1 MNVEAFLRFW
11 SHYNTTII
19 EVLIGLILLTVVYL
33 AFRSFFGPD
42 ESEAEASSGMNETKV
57 ADLEKTLQ
65 KILEKQAPLMGVA
78 EAAGVEKAPGEAP
91 GGGAVSEQQLTEL
104 KAQLEER
111 ERELSAVREEAEK
124 LKAEGTGG
132 LSGDEKTSYEA
143 KLRDLQARLAEYEII
158 SEDIAD
164 LSFYKEENAKLQA
177 ELKALKEQQGS
188 GGASAATAEPT
199 PAPEPVLAEESPVEE
214 PTPVEAPVP
223 AEEPSAEIA
232 ASEEP
237 LAEPPPEMAP
247 VEEAPMEAPAPTETA
262 ATEEAPA
269 AKSDDAALMEQFEDF
284 VKKG

>member
-111 ERELSAVREEAEK
+111 EKELSAVREEAEK

-177 ELKALKEQQGS
+177 ELKALKEQQGA
-188 GGASAATAEPT
+188 GGASVATA
-199 PAPEPVLAEESPVEE
+199 E
-214 PTPVEAPVP
+214 PTPVEAPAPV
-223 AEEPSAEIA
+223 EEPSAEIA

-237 LAEPPPEMAP
+237 LAEPPPEVAP

-269 AKSDDAALMEQFEDF
+269 TKSDDAALMEQFEDF